1 MAQGTVK
8 WFNADKGLGFITV
21 DGVYRTGIEGARH
34 ASDDPAVQAGLLEA
48 GPITWWFRTGEI
60 HLA

>member
-8 WFNADKGLGFITV
+8 WFNADKGFGFITV
-21 DGVYRTGIEGARH
+21 DGGGRTGIEEARH

-48 GPITWWFRTGEI
+48 EPMTWCFRTGQI